1 MRIELNANH
10 KIDACPRFDARS
22 SDRSATG
29 GKVVSVRYS
38 PNRPAE
44 RLSVP
49 PSWVGEKTRARAR
62 LRDKDPLPV
71 VRLGKYVRF
80 VSEDVDA
87 WVARQ
92 GR

>member
-1 MRIELNANH
+1 MNAKH
-10 KIDACPRFDARS
+10 KIEHPPSLTLAPVTEQRPASGS
-22 SDRSATG
+22 SVLLT
-29 GKVVSVRYS
+29 
-38 PNRPAE
+38 PEQLAE

-49 PSWVGEKTRARAR
+49 PSWVREKTRARAR

>member
-1 MRIELNANH
+1 MNANH
-10 KIDACPRFDARS
+10 KIEHVPDLKLAPATDQRPVARS
-22 SDRSATG
+22 SVLLT
-29 GKVVSVRYS
+29 
-38 PNRPAE
+38 PEQLAE

-49 PSWVGEKTRARAR
+49 PSWVREKTRARAR